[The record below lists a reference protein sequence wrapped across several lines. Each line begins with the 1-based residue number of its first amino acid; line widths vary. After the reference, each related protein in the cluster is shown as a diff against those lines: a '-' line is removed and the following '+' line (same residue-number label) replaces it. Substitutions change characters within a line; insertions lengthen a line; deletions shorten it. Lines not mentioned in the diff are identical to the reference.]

1 MVNRWL
7 RGRRERQGTGMIAR
21 LAIVLAAVLAAG
33 SASAETM
40 SPDAARKFVAGK
52 LFAFNCFDGSRGA
65 GRIFGDGSVIGNIQF
80 RGAGP
85 TKSVWLP
92 AGTLRVKGE
101 AVCASLPGALFEP
114 CFNLER
120 INDHSFR
127 GSVSG
132 LGFFYCDFT
141 RRMSVASGMG
151 VRRHA
156 PEPTA
161 APVETK
167 ATADAVGDA
176 H

>member
-1 MVNRWL
+1 
-7 RGRRERQGTGMIAR
+7 MIAR
-21 LAIVLAAVLAAG
+21 FAIVVATLLAAG

-65 GRIFGDGSVIGNIQF
+65 GRIFGDGSVIGSIQF

-85 TKSVWLP
+85 MKSVWLP

-101 AVCASLPGALFEP
+101 AVCAALPGSLFQP

-120 INDHSFR
+120 IDDRSFR

-151 VRRHA
+151 VRRHS
-156 PEPTA
+156 PEPA
-161 APVETK
+161 ATPHET
-167 ATADAVGDA
+167 TADAAGGA

>member
-1 MVNRWL
+1 M
-7 RGRRERQGTGMIAR
+7 GMIAR
-21 LAIVLAAVLAAG
+21 FAIVVATLLAAG

-40 SPDAARKFVAGK
+40 SPDTARKFVAGK

-65 GRIFGDGSVIGNIQF
+65 GRIFGDGSVIGSIQF

-85 TKSVWLP
+85 MKAVWLP
-92 AGTLRVKGE
+92 ARTLRVKGE
-101 AVCASLPGALFEP
+101 TYCAALPGAMFEP

-120 INDHSFR
+120 IDDRSFR

-151 VRRHA
+151 AHRHS
-156 PEPTA
+156 PQPA
-161 APVETK
+161 ATPHET
-167 ATADAVGDA
+167 TADAA
-176 H
+176 SAAP